1 MPPCAAATSGWYSVA
16 TSRSTVAPA
25 PVTCLIMAGPS
36 CCERYDEFL
45 LDQPRVTLL
54 RAAFLVAPD
63 SPAPSFWSSASV
75 PHREDR
81 PLRGVGRGLST
92 SAGDAVPV
100 TGPPRCNRYSAHE
113 GPVLTRWSL
122 PDLMSLSATRA
133 ADVQ

>member
-1 MPPCAAATSGWYSVA
+1 HVLRLRLGGTVLRPAGAPLRLLLSRALSWPDPPVVNVTMSSCSINPESRCSVL
-16 TSRSTVAPA
+16 RSSSLQTAP
-25 PVTCLIMAGPS
+25 P
-36 CCERYDEFL
+36 
-45 LDQPRVTLL
+45 
-54 RAAFLVAPD
+54 
-63 SPAPSFWSSASV
+63 PSFWSSASV

-100 TGPPRCNRYSAHE
+100 TAPPRCNRYSAHE

>member
-54 RAAFLVAPD
+54 RTAYLVTPD
-63 SPAPSFWSSASV
+63 NPAPSSILVILFCSSPRRQAS
-75 PHREDR
+75 PGCREG
-81 PLRGVGRGLST
+81 PVCLSGRRR
-92 SAGDAVPV
+92 AVAA
-100 TGPPRCNRYSAHE
+100 PPRCNIYSTQE
-113 GPVLTRWSL
+113 GRFLTRWSM
-122 PDLMSLSATRA
+122 PH
-133 ADVQ
+133 